1 MMTFN
6 PPNYA
11 ELLENYGFSW
21 VLESN
26 PFSRGALE
34 KGGDKITKTH
44 RLYDWEIQKG
54 QGSNGLTG

>member
-1 MMTFN
+1 MMTYN

-26 PFSRGALE
+26 SFSRGALE
-34 KGGDKITKTH
+34 KGGAKITKTY
-44 RLYDWEIQKG
+44 RLYNW
-54 QGSNGLTG
+54 GS